1 MSKLKSLLIILGR
14 VLISLFFLLS
24 ALNKM
29 VDWQE
34 TERSL
39 VSLLCDWHSYVS
51 SYISLQQFFGDLLA
65 WVPALLIVMTG
76 LEILGGLFL
85 FFGFQARLGAFCLI
99 LVLIP
104 LTILLHPFWFFEGI
118 KREQSLMMFM
128 RNLALLGGLFFV
140 SVFGGKE
147 KKKAPPQ
154 G

>member
-1 MSKLKSLLIILGR
+1 MSKLKSFLLILGR
-14 VLISLFFLLS
+14 IFIALFFLLS

-39 VSLLCDWHSYVS
+39 VSLLCDWHDYVS
-51 SYISLQQFFGDLLA
+51 NTLVLQQFFGDLLA
-65 WVPALLIVMTG
+65 WVPALLILMTG

-85 FFGFQARLGAFCLI
+85 FFGFQVQLGAFCLI
-99 LVLIP
+99 LVFIP
-104 LTILLHPFWFFEGI
+104 LTILLHPFWFFEGL
-118 KREQSLMMFM
+118 KREQALMMMM

-140 SVFGGKE
+140 AVFGGKE